1 MGGTIMTL
9 KEIDEYAYKHYEQG
23 GDIIVECMDDE
34 EKLARFETLSNLKEY
49 IEMNEE
55 RRQEI
60 EITAW

>member
-49 IEMNEE
+49 IEINEE

>member
-1 MGGTIMTL
+1 MTL

>member
-23 GDIIVECMDDE
+23 GDIIVECMDNE

-49 IEMNEE
+49 IEINEE

>member
-23 GDIIVECMDDE
+23 GDIIVECMGDE